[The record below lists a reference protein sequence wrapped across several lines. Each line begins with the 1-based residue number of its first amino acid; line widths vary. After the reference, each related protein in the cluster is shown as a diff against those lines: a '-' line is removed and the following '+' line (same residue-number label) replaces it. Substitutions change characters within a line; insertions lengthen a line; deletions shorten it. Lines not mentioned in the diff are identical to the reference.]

1 MIFGLLL
8 VVLMVFRPEG
18 IVREKG
24 GDAVIEIRNLTKAFG
39 GTRAVS
45 DCSISLDGLTISGL
59 IGPNGSGKTTLFNLI
74 TGLLKPDSGEI
85 RFLGNRIDGR
95 LPHDMAALGLIRTF
109 QLSRVFPRMTVLDNM
124 LLAPQGQTGESIL
137 SLWFKLARIRQ
148 EEADNRERALEILD
162 LLGLTRLK
170 DQFAE
175 NLSYGQQKLLEL
187 GRALMAKPKM
197 ILLDEPTAGINP
209 TLIRTMIDMILKMRE
224 RGQMFFIIE
233 HNMDVVIEICEK
245 VFVLD
250 HGEKIAEGRPEE
262 IQKDPRVIEAYLGL

>member
-1 MIFGLLL
+1 
-8 VVLMVFRPEG
+8 
-18 IVREKG
+18 
-24 GDAVIEIRNLTKAFG
+24 VIEIRNLTKAFG

-45 DCSISLDGLTISGL
+45 DCTISLDGLTISGL

-109 QLSRVFPRMTVLDNM
+109 QLSRVFPRITVLDNM
-124 LLAPQGQTGESIL
+124 LLAPQDQTGERVF
-137 SLWFKLARIRQ
+137 SLLFRMQQIRG
-148 EEADNRERALEILD
+148 EEAANRERALEILD

-170 DQFAE
+170 EQFAE

-209 TLIRTMIDMILKMRE
+209 TLIRTMIDMIVKMRD
-224 RGQMFFIIE
+224 RGQVFFIIE

-250 HGEKIAEGRPEE
+250 HGEKIAEGRPAE

>member
-1 MIFGLLL
+1 
-8 VVLMVFRPEG
+8 
-18 IVREKG
+18 
-24 GDAVIEIRNLTKAFG
+24 VIEIRNVTKAFG

-45 DCSISLDGLTISGL
+45 DCTINLDGLAISGL

-85 RFLGNRIDGR
+85 RFLGKRIDGR
-95 LPHDMAALGLIRTF
+95 PPHEMAARGLIRTF
-109 QLSRVFPRMTVLDNM
+109 QLSRVFPKMTVLENM
-124 LLAPQGQTGESIL
+124 LLAPQGQTGEKLL
-137 SLWFKLARIRQ
+137 SLWSNVPRIRK
-148 EEADNRERALEILD
+148 EETENRQRALELLE
-162 LLGLTRLK
+162 LLGIIRLQ

-224 RGQMFFIIE
+224 RGQVFFIIE
-233 HNMDVVIEICEK
+233 HNMDVVIEVCEK

-262 IQKDPRVIEAYLGL
+262 IQRDPRVIEAYLGL

>member
-1 MIFGLLL
+1 M
-8 VVLMVFRPEG
+8 
-18 IVREKG
+18 
-24 GDAVIEIRNLTKAFG
+24 IEIRDVTKAFG

-45 DCSISLDGLTISGL
+45 DCSISLEGLTISGL

-85 RFLGNRIDGR
+85 RFLGSRIDGR
-95 LPHDMAALGLIRTF
+95 LPHDMAELGLIRTF
-109 QLSRVFPRMTVLDNM
+109 QLSRVFPRMTVLENM
-124 LLAPQGQTGESIL
+124 LLAPQGQTGERFF
-137 SLWFKLARIRQ
+137 SLWFRLPKIRR
-148 EEADNRERALEILD
+148 EEAENRERALDLLD
-162 LLGLTRLK
+162 LLGLIRLH

-209 TLIRTMIDMILKMRE
+209 TLIRTMIEMILTMRE
-224 RGQMFFIIE
+224 RGQVFFIIE
-233 HNMDVVIEICEK
+233 HNMDVVIEVCEK

>member
-1 MIFGLLL
+1 
-8 VVLMVFRPEG
+8 
-18 IVREKG
+18 
-24 GDAVIEIRNLTKAFG
+24 VIEIRNVTKTFG

-45 DCSISLDGLTISGL
+45 NCTISLEGLTITGL

-95 LPHDMAALGLIRTF
+95 LPHDMAQLGLIRTF
-109 QLSRVFPRMTVLDNM
+109 QLSRVFPRMTVLENM
-124 LLAPQGQTGESIL
+124 MLAPQGQTGERLL
-137 SLWFKLARIRQ
+137 SLFSRLPTIRN
-148 EEADNRERALEILD
+148 EESENRERALDLLD
-162 LLGLTRLK
+162 LLGLTKLH

-187 GRALMAKPKM
+187 GRAIMARPKM

-209 TLIRTMIDMILKMRE
+209 TLIRTMIEMILKMRD
-224 RGQMFFIIE
+224 RGQVFFIIE
-233 HNMDVVIEICEK
+233 HNMDVVIEVCEK

-262 IQKDPRVIEAYLGL
+262 IQKDPRVIEAYLGC

>member
-1 MIFGLLL
+1 MKRGA
-8 VVLMVFRPEG
+8 G
-18 IVREKG
+18 
-24 GDAVIEIRNLTKAFG
+24 AVIEIRNVTKTFG

-45 DCSISLDGLTISGL
+45 DCSISLDSLGITGL

-95 LPHDMAALGLIRTF
+95 LPHDMAQLGLIRTF
-109 QLSRVFPRMTVLDNM
+109 QLSRVFPRMTVLENM
-124 LLAPQGQTGESIL
+124 LLAPQGQTGERLL
-137 SLWFKLARIRQ
+137 SLWLRLPKIRS
-148 EEADNRERALEILD
+148 EESENREQALELLD
-162 LLGLTRLK
+162 LLGLTKLH

-187 GRALMAKPKM
+187 GRALMAKPRM

-209 TLIRTMIDMILKMRE
+209 TLIRTMIEMILTMRE
-224 RGQMFFIIE
+224 RGQVFFIIE
-233 HNMDVVIEICEK
+233 HNMDVVIEVCEK

-250 HGEKIAEGRPEE
+250 HGEKIAEGRPAD
-262 IQKDPRVIEAYLGL
+262 IQKDPRVIEAYLGC

>member
-1 MIFGLLL
+1 
-8 VVLMVFRPEG
+8 
-18 IVREKG
+18 
-24 GDAVIEIRNLTKAFG
+24 VIEIRNVTKAFG

-45 DCSISLDGLTISGL
+45 DCSISLDGMSISGL

-109 QLSRVFPRMTVLDNM
+109 QLSRVFPRMTVLENM
-124 LLAPQGQTGESIL
+124 LLAPQGQTGERLL
-137 SLWFKLARIRQ
+137 SLWLSLPKIRK
-148 EEADNRERALEILD
+148 EESENRERALELLD
-162 LLGLTRLK
+162 LLGLTRLH

-209 TLIRTMIDMILKMRE
+209 TLIRTMIEMILKMRA
-224 RGQMFFIIE
+224 RGQTFFIIE
-233 HNMDVVIEICEK
+233 HKMDVVIEVCEK

-262 IQKDPRVIEAYLGL
+262 IQKDSRVIEAYLG

>member
-1 MIFGLLL
+1 MK
-8 VVLMVFRPEG
+8 
-18 IVREKG
+18 KG
-24 GDAVIEIRNLTKAFG
+24 GRALIEIRNLTKAFG

-45 DCSISLDGLTISGL
+45 DCSISLEGLTISGL

-109 QLSRVFPRMTVLDNM
+109 QLSRVFPRMTVLENM
-124 LLAPQGQTGESIL
+124 LLAPQAQTGESIL
-137 SLWFKLARIRQ
+137 SLWFRLAKIKR
-148 EEADNRERALEILD
+148 EEAENLERALETLD

-209 TLIRTMIDMILKMRE
+209 TLIRTMIDMILKMRG
-224 RGQMFFIIE
+224 RGQFFFIIE
-233 HNMDVVIEICEK
+233 HNMDVVIEVCEK

>member
-1 MIFGLLL
+1 
-8 VVLMVFRPEG
+8 
-18 IVREKG
+18 
-24 GDAVIEIRNLTKAFG
+24 VIEIRNLTKAFG

-45 DCSISLDGLTISGL
+45 DCTISLDGLTISGL

-109 QLSRVFPRMTVLDNM
+109 QLSRVFPRITVLDNM
-124 LLAPQGQTGESIL
+124 LLAPQDQTGERVF
-137 SLWFKLARIRQ
+137 SLLFRMQQIRG
-148 EEADNRERALEILD
+148 EEAANRERALEILD

-170 DQFAE
+170 EQFAE

-209 TLIRTMIDMILKMRE
+209 TLIRTMIDMILKMRD
-224 RGQMFFIIE
+224 RGQVFFIIE
-233 HNMDVVIEICEK
+233 HNMDVVIELCER

-250 HGEKIAEGRPEE
+250 HGEKIAEGRPAE

>member
-1 MIFGLLL
+1 
-8 VVLMVFRPEG
+8 
-18 IVREKG
+18 
-24 GDAVIEIRNLTKAFG
+24 VIEIRNVTKAFG

-45 DCSISLDGLTISGL
+45 DCTISLDGLTISGL

-109 QLSRVFPRMTVLDNM
+109 QLSRVFPRITVLDNM
-124 LLAPQGQTGESIL
+124 LLAPQDQTGERVF
-137 SLWFKLARIRQ
+137 SLLFRMQQIRG
-148 EEADNRERALEILD
+148 EEAANRERALEILD

-170 DQFAE
+170 EQFAE

-209 TLIRTMIDMILKMRE
+209 TLIRTMIDMILKMRD
-224 RGQMFFIIE
+224 RGQVFFIIE

-250 HGEKIAEGRPEE
+250 HGEKIAEGRPEQ

>member
-1 MIFGLLL
+1 M
-8 VVLMVFRPEG
+8 
-18 IVREKG
+18 
-24 GDAVIEIRNLTKAFG
+24 IEIRNVTKAFG

-45 DCSISLDGLTISGL
+45 DCTISLDRLAISGL

-85 RFLGNRIDGR
+85 RFLGKRIDGR
-95 LPHDMAALGLIRTF
+95 PPHAMAAQGLIRTF
-109 QLSRVFPRMTVLDNM
+109 QLSRVFPKMTVLENM
-124 LLAPQGQTGESIL
+124 LLAPQGQTGEKFL
-137 SLWFKLARIRQ
+137 SLWSNAPRIRR
-148 EEADNRERALEILD
+148 EETENRQRALELLE
-162 LLGLTRLK
+162 LLGIIRLQY
-170 DQFAE
+170 QFAE

-209 TLIRTMIDMILKMRE
+209 TLIRTMIDMILKMRQ
-224 RGQMFFIIE
+224 RGQVFFIIE
-233 HNMDVVIEICEK
+233 HNMDVVIEVCEK

-262 IQKDPRVIEAYLGL
+262 IQRDPRVIEAYLGL

>member
-1 MIFGLLL
+1 
-8 VVLMVFRPEG
+8 
-18 IVREKG
+18 
-24 GDAVIEIRNLTKAFG
+24 
-39 GTRAVS
+39 
-45 DCSISLDGLTISGL
+45 
-59 IGPNGSGKTTLFNLI
+59 
-74 TGLLKPDSGEI
+74 
-85 RFLGNRIDGR
+85 
-95 LPHDMAALGLIRTF
+95 MAALGLIRTF
-109 QLSRVFPRMTVLDNM
+109 QLSRVFPRMTVLENM
-124 LLAPQGQTGESIL
+124 LLAPQAQTGESIL
-137 SLWFKLARIRQ
+137 SLWFRLARIRQ
-148 EEADNRERALEILD
+148 EEAENRERALEVLE

-209 TLIRTMIDMILKMRE
+209 TLIRTMIDMILKMRD
-224 RGQMFFIIE
+224 RGQVFFIIE

>member
-1 MIFGLLL
+1 MKRGAA
-8 VVLMVFRPEG
+8 
-18 IVREKG
+18 
-24 GDAVIEIRNLTKAFG
+24 AVIEIRNVTKTFG

-45 DCSISLDGLTISGL
+45 NCTISLEGLTITGL

-95 LPHDMAALGLIRTF
+95 LPHDMAQLGLIRTF
-109 QLSRVFPRMTVLDNM
+109 QLSRVFPRMTVLENM
-124 LLAPQGQTGESIL
+124 MLAPQGQTGERLL
-137 SLWFKLARIRQ
+137 SLFSRLPTVRN
-148 EEADNRERALEILD
+148 EESENRERALDLLD
-162 LLGLTRLK
+162 LLGLTKLH

-187 GRALMAKPKM
+187 GRAIMARPKM

-209 TLIRTMIDMILKMRE
+209 TLIRTMIEMILTMRE
-224 RGQMFFIIE
+224 RGQVFFIIE
-233 HNMDVVIEICEK
+233 HNMDVVIEVCEK

-250 HGEKIAEGRPEE
+250 HGEKIAEGRPGE
-262 IQKDPRVIEAYLGL
+262 IQKDPRVIEAYLGC

>member
-1 MIFGLLL
+1 
-8 VVLMVFRPEG
+8 
-18 IVREKG
+18 
-24 GDAVIEIRNLTKAFG
+24 VIEIRNVTKAFG

-45 DCSISLDGLTISGL
+45 DCTISLDGLAISGL

-85 RFLGNRIDGR
+85 RFLGKRIDGR
-95 LPHDMAALGLIRTF
+95 PPHAMAAQGLIRTF
-109 QLSRVFPRMTVLDNM
+109 QLSRVFPKMTVLENM
-124 LLAPQGQTGESIL
+124 LLAPQGQTGEKFL
-137 SLWFKLARIRQ
+137 SLWSNAPRIRR
-148 EEADNRERALEILD
+148 EETENRQRALELLE
-162 LLGLTRLK
+162 LLGIIRLQY
-170 DQFAE
+170 QFAE

-209 TLIRTMIDMILKMRE
+209 TLIRTMIDMILKMRQ
-224 RGQMFFIIE
+224 RGQVFFIIE
-233 HNMDVVIEICEK
+233 HNMDVVIEVCEK

-262 IQKDPRVIEAYLGL
+262 IQRDPRVIEAYLGL

>member
-1 MIFGLLL
+1 MKRGAG
-8 VVLMVFRPEG
+8 E
-18 IVREKG
+18 
-24 GDAVIEIRNLTKAFG
+24 VIEIRNVTKAFG

-45 DCSISLDGLTISGL
+45 DCTISLEGLTITGL

-95 LPHDMAALGLIRTF
+95 LPHDMAELGLIRTF
-109 QLSRVFPRMTVLDNM
+109 QLSRVFPRMTVLENM
-124 LLAPQGQTGESIL
+124 LLAPQGQTGERLL
-137 SLWFKLARIRQ
+137 SLWFRLPKIRS
-148 EEADNRERALEILD
+148 EESENRERAFELLD
-162 LLGLTRLK
+162 LLGLTRLH

-209 TLIRTMIDMILKMRE
+209 TLIRTMIEMILKMRD
-224 RGQMFFIIE
+224 RGQVFFIIE
-233 HNMDVVIEICEK
+233 HNMDVVIEVCEK

-250 HGEKIAEGRPEE
+250 HGEKIAEGRPAD
-262 IQKDPRVIEAYLGL
+262 IQKDPRVIEAYLGC

>member
-1 MIFGLLL
+1 MK
-8 VVLMVFRPEG
+8 
-18 IVREKG
+18 KG
-24 GDAVIEIRNLTKAFG
+24 GAVIEIRNLTKAFG

-45 DCSISLDGLTISGL
+45 DCSISLEGLTISGL
-59 IGPNGSGKTTLFNLI
+59 IGPNGSGKTTLFNLV
-74 TGLLKPDSGEI
+74 TGLLRPDSGEI
-85 RFLGNRIDGR
+85 RFLGSRIDGR

-109 QLSRVFPRMTVLDNM
+109 QLSRVFPRMTVLENM
-124 LLAPQGQTGESIL
+124 LLAPQAQTGESIL
-137 SLWFKLARIRQ
+137 SLWFRLARIRQ
-148 EEADNRERALEILD
+148 EEAENRERALEVLE

-209 TLIRTMIDMILKMRE
+209 TLIRTMIDMILKMRD
-224 RGQMFFIIE
+224 RGQVFFIIE

>member
-1 MIFGLLL
+1 
-8 VVLMVFRPEG
+8 
-18 IVREKG
+18 
-24 GDAVIEIRNLTKAFG
+24 VIEICNLTKAFG

-45 DCSISLDGLTISGL
+45 DCTISLDGLTISGL

-109 QLSRVFPRMTVLDNM
+109 QLSRVFPRITVLDNM
-124 LLAPQGQTGESIL
+124 LLAPQDQTGERVF
-137 SLWFKLARIRQ
+137 SLLFRMQQIRG
-148 EEADNRERALEILD
+148 EEAANRERALEILD

-170 DQFAE
+170 EQFAE

-209 TLIRTMIDMILKMRE
+209 TLIRTMIDMIVKMRD
-224 RGQMFFIIE
+224 RGQVFFIIE

-250 HGEKIAEGRPEE
+250 HGEKIAEGRPAE

>member
-1 MIFGLLL
+1 
-8 VVLMVFRPEG
+8 
-18 IVREKG
+18 
-24 GDAVIEIRNLTKAFG
+24 VIEIRNVTKAFG

-45 DCSISLDGLTISGL
+45 DCTISLDGLTISGL

-109 QLSRVFPRMTVLDNM
+109 QLSRVFPRITVLDNM
-124 LLAPQGQTGESIL
+124 LLAPQNQTGERVL
-137 SLWFKLARIRQ
+137 SLLFRMPQIRG
-148 EEADNRERALEILD
+148 EEAANLERALEILD
-162 LLGLTRLK
+162 LLGLTRLQG
-170 DQFAE
+170 QFAE

-209 TLIRTMIDMILKMRE
+209 TLIRTMIDMIVKMRD
-224 RGQMFFIIE
+224 RGQVFFIIE

-250 HGEKIAEGRPEE
+250 HGEKIAEGRPSE